1 MQRLQCRREAG
12 APCAHRVRRARAAPS
27 DVSVAV
33 QSLTW
38 ATYSPARSHA
48 AATSFGPA
56 AGALGREED
65 RGCHVAD
72 EGKPRYQTIA
82 NLLEQELALLE
93 PGTQVASEHE
103 LAKRFGMNRLTAKAA
118 LEELERR
125 YLVRRSKGRGTYV
138 ARRLPY
144 VVSPGSS
151 PSWSASVR
159 TAGGSPSI
167 ATVSLT
173 ERPASQAIADK
184 LKIDKGQRVFVLV
197 RRRFVDDL
205 IAGCTT
211 SYLPGD
217 LLSRFRSRLSDDASL
232 HDVLAE
238 HYGIEPVRTW
248 AKVEL
253 RPAPADIAVHL
264 ELRGAPMVHRLSALL
279 EDPHAQGRVVEFG
292 ETWLR
297 PDAVDLIIEFKQSD

>member
-1 MQRLQCRREAG
+1 MGKWKIGDE
-12 APCAHRVRRARAAPS
+12 
-27 DVSVAV
+27 
-33 QSLTW
+33 
-38 ATYSPARSHA
+38 
-48 AATSFGPA
+48 
-56 AGALGREED
+56 
-65 RGCHVAD
+65 VAD
-72 EGKPRYQTIA
+72 DGKPRYQTIA

-93 PGTQVASEHE
+93 PGSLVASEHE

-125 YLVRRSKGRGTYV
+125 YLVRRSKGKGTYV

-151 PSWSASVR
+151 ASWSASVR
-159 TAGGSPSI
+159 TAGATPSI

-173 ERPASQAIADK
+173 ERPASQSIAER
-184 LKIDKGQRVFVLV
+184 LKITKGQRVFILV
-197 RRRFVDDL
+197 RRRFVDGL

-217 LLSRFRSRLSDDASL
+217 VLPRFRSRLSDDASL

-253 RPAPADIAVHL
+253 RPAPADVAVHL

-279 EDPHAQGRVVEFG
+279 EEPRAHGRVIEFG

-297 PDAVDLIIEFKQSD
+297 PDAVDLIIEMKRAD